1 MGVGDELMAAGE
13 ARRAREN
20 HGCPVAILDRDGKP
34 RWHDVWS
41 FCPDVL
47 RPELWREG
55 LPAIQ
60 NAGWCRP
67 YIDYTGFTKQS
78 PQWTWRRYRPTPA
91 RILLPPDLLHWAEQ
105 YRGRVVIE
113 PRIKPGASVNKQ
125 WRRWGDLMA
134 RRPDVPWFV
143 MSDLPSF
150 GHALAVLSVA
160 SAAVLPEGGL
170 HHAAAAVGLPAVVI
184 FGGYISP
191 DVTGYDTHINLFTG
205 GEACGNR
212 GPCRHCEKAMNQI
225 SPAQVSAALDTILRK
240 AA

>member
-1 MGVGDELMAAGE
+1 MSAGE
-13 ARRAREN
+13 ARRAREAV
-20 HGCPVAILDRDGKP
+20 GCPVAIFNRKDRP
-34 RWHDVWS
+34 YWRDVWE

-55 LPAIQ
+55 LPYIVNGGQ
-60 NAGWCRP
+60 RRP
-67 YIDYTGFTKQS
+67 YIDYSRSLPHRWAWQ
-78 PQWTWRRYRPTPA
+78 PYRPVPA
-91 RILLPPDLLHWAEQ
+91 KVILPPNLLHWAEQ

-212 GPCRHCEKAMNQI
+212 GPCRHCEKAMSQI
-225 SPAQVSAALDTILRK
+225 SPAQVVAALDTILRK